1 MDSILLGGPSG
12 LASVTISSPLN
23 LPQIFSSGSKD
34 KNTNATIR
42 DPPSP
47 AMVVVAHKQVVRV
60 APSIV
65 LEAVTMRKAEEV
77 LVPSMIQTLLESIST
92 IIAEMR

>member
-1 MDSILLGGPSG
+1 MASILLGDPLG

-23 LPQIFSSGSKD
+23 LPQIFSSGSKV

-47 AMVVVAHKQVVRV
+47 ATVVVAHRLVVQVV
-60 APSIV
+60 PSIV
-65 LEAVTMRKAEEV
+65 LEAATMKRVVEV
-77 LVPSMIQTLLESIST
+77 LVPLTIQTLLE
-92 IIAEMR
+92 

>member
-1 MDSILLGGPSG
+1 MASILLGDPLG

-23 LPQIFSSGSKD
+23 LPQISSSGSKG

-42 DPPSP
+42 VPPSP
-47 AMVVVAHKQVVRV
+47 ATVVVAHRQVVQV

-65 LEAVTMRKAEEV
+65 LEAVTMKKVEEV
-77 LVPSMIQTLLESIST
+77 LVPLTIQTSLE
-92 IIAEMR
+92 

>member
-1 MDSILLGGPSG
+1 MASILLGDPSG

-23 LPQIFSSGSKD
+23 LPQISSSGSKG

-42 DPPSP
+42 DPRSP
-47 AMVVVAHKQVVRV
+47 ATAVVAHKQVVQV

-65 LEAVTMRKAEEV
+65 LEAVRMKKVEEV
-77 LVPSMIQTLLESIST
+77 LVPLTIQMLLE
-92 IIAEMR
+92 

>member
-1 MDSILLGGPSG
+1 MASILLGDPLG

-23 LPQIFSSGSKD
+23 LPQIFSSGSKG

-42 DPPSP
+42 DPLSP
-47 AMVVVAHKQVVRV
+47 AMVVVAHKQVVQV

-65 LEAVTMRKAEEV
+65 LEAVTMKKVEEV
-77 LVPSMIQTLLESIST
+77 QVPLTIQTLLE
-92 IIAEMR
+92 